1 MVGGVLIDW
10 SVIFQAID
18 LVLEI
23 LDFAP
28 GLIAA
33 LQVARAIAHSMGW
46 QAHPTS
52 LIQCVLELGLKV
64 RQVGGGQVFDSHL
77 RHPFWQAGD
86 ILDWHT
92 PRIWQRVSGLGLIQM
107 VFMPDPLCKAE
118 LACIRLKVFSIENI
132 YGQPRSHKGMQLA
145 QELLLRSLQ
154 SGWVLVAPSTQ
165 HKNERQ

>member
-1 MVGGVLIDW
+1 MVGGVLINW
-10 SVIFQAID
+10 SVIFNAVD
-18 LVLEI
+18 DVLKI

-28 GLIAA
+28 GLVTA

-46 QAHPTS
+46 QAHGKS
-52 LIQCVLELGLKV
+52 LIQCVLELGLQI
-64 RQVGGGQVFDSHL
+64 RQVIGGHVFDSHL

-118 LACIRLKVFSIENI
+118 LA
-132 YGQPRSHKGMQLA
+132 
-145 QELLLRSLQ
+145 
-154 SGWVLVAPSTQ
+154 
-165 HKNERQ
+165 

>member
-10 SVIFQAID
+10 SAIFDALD
-18 LVLEI
+18 LVLKI

-28 GLIAA
+28 GLVLF
-33 LQVARAIAHSMGW
+33 LQVTQAIAHGMGW
-46 QAHPTS
+46 QAHATS
-52 LIQCVLELGLKV
+52 LVKRVLKLGFHV
-64 RQVGGGQVFDSHL
+64 GQVGGGQVFEAHL

-107 VFMPDPLCKAE
+107 VFMPAPLCKAQ

-132 YGQPRSHKGMQLA
+132 CGQLRSHKGMQQA
-145 QELLLRSLQ
+145 QELLLRSRH
-154 SGWVLVAPSTQ
+154 SG
-165 HKNERQ
+165 